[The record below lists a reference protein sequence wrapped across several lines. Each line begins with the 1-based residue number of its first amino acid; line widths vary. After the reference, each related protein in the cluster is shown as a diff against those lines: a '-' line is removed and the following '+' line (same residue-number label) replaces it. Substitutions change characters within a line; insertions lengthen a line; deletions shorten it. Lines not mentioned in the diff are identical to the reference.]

1 MRSPENTLLH
11 HLRFLVRLF
20 VCALQNICPSVS
32 LTRFV
37 CVCVS
42 DLNPVTLTHKH
53 THHLPSQIQS
63 NITPIE
69 SSLIITQSVT
79 MKLTTWNCNPFYF
92 MSTIYIFS
100 KTRYST
106 TKKTEGGIWFYLI
119 GFDKFGWDFN
129 GKVFDL
135 LCYIVFSMSIMFDV
149 SMFRLKIKVVS
160 QKKQVTAS

>member
-1 MRSPENTLLH
+1 MFTHFWVNYSFNEIPWKYNLAPFEITGRI
-11 HLRFLVRLF
+11 
-20 VCALQNICPSVS
+20 ICLCSS
-32 LTRFV
+32 KCLSICFSDSF

-79 MKLTTWNCNPFYF
+79 MKLTIWNCNPFYF
-92 MSTIYIFS
+92 MSTILHFS

-106 TKKTEGGIWFYLI
+106 TKKTEGGIWYYPI

-135 LCYIVFSMSIMFDV
+135 HCCIVFFDV
-149 SMFRLKIKVVS
+149 N
-160 QKKQVTAS
+160 